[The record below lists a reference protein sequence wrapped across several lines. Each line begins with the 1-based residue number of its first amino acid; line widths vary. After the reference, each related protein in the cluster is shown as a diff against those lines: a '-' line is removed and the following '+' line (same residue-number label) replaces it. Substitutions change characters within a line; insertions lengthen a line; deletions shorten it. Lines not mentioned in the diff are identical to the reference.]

1 LLFLKFT
8 GKNLNHRGFFNSLAK
23 NALMNELLDYFIQHG
38 LTSEQAKNETIS
50 EWLKEEYP
58 VAGTLMDSWIK
69 TR

>member
-1 LLFLKFT
+1 
-8 GKNLNHRGFFNSLAK
+8 
-23 NALMNELLDYFIQHG
+23 LLDYFIQHG